1 MPVRNV
7 EELGAIIRK
16 RRRELDWDQRYLA
29 ERAHV
34 SRQWVVEVE
43 AGKHRAEIGRLL
55 RILDALDLQMDVAP
69 GPALSE
75 RAIKLI
81 EARYLYDDI
90 DRDMDAIMRKP
101 DRRRR

>member
-1 MPVRNV
+1 MPVWNV

-16 RRRELDWDQRYLA
+16 RRRQLDWDQRYLA

-34 SRQWVVEVE
+34 SRQWIVEVE
-43 AGKHRAEIGRLL
+43 AGKYRAEIGRLL
-55 RILDALDLQMDVAP
+55 RLLDALDLQMEVAP
-69 GPALSE
+69 APALSE

-81 EARYLYDDI
+81 NLRRSYDDI
-90 DRDMDAIMRKP
+90 DRDMDAIVKKP

>member
-1 MPVRNV
+1 MPVWNV

-16 RRRELDWDQRYLA
+16 RRRQLDWDQRYLA

-34 SRQWVVEVE
+34 SRQWIVEVE
-43 AGKHRAEIGRLL
+43 AGKYRAEIGRLL
-55 RILDALDLQMDVAP
+55 RLLDALDLQMEVAP

-81 EARYLYDDI
+81 NLRRSYDDI
-90 DRDMDAIMRKP
+90 DRDMDAIVSGQRRK
-101 DRRRR
+101 RR